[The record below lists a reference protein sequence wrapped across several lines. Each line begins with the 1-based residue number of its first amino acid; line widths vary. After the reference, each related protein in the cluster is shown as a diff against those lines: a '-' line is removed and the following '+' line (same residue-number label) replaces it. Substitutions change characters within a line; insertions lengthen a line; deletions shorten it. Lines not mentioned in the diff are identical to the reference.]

1 MIICNMNRR
10 GFTIVELI
18 IVITLMGILMTLGVV
33 NLRGSQANGRDTER
47 KVDIDTIAL
56 HLETYYTSG
65 GKTSTTFGVY
75 PSTALTATS
84 VSMIDAL
91 RDIDTKS
98 ITAPGITDPT
108 LTFISATNN
117 VQTTAGVLPQPTINQ
132 YVYQPLQS
140 DGTLCTT
147 ALQECRKFN
156 LYYRLENATTDCLAP
171 NNICM
176 ITSKNQ

>member
-1 MIICNMNRR
+1 MNRR

-18 IVITLMGILMTLGVV
+18 IVITLMGILMTLGVI
-33 NLRGSQANGRDTER
+33 NLRGSQAKSNDTER
-47 KVDIDTIAL
+47 KVDVETIAL
-56 HLETYYTSG
+56 HLETYYTN
-65 GKTSTTFGVY
+65 GVDDLTNHTVTY
-75 PSTALTATS
+75 PSTAIFANGTTS
-84 VSMIDAL
+84 MVQYL

-98 ITAPGITDPT
+98 ITAPGISDPT
-108 LTFISATNN
+108 LTFITATCSGSC
-117 VQTTAGVLPQPTINQ
+117 VQTIAGVIPQPTKDQ

-147 ALQECRKFN
+147 DIQECRKFN
-156 LYYRLENATTDCLAP
+156 LYYKLENATTDCPAP